1 MNETNVFEDLRQ
13 ILIRGM
19 SLSETRVNI
28 FNQRISE
35 ELLEKPDLFVYIEC
49 LPSRVISSRS
59 KYWLDPISGDYKE
72 VLDVNMLDPVLIG
85 LFSRTTEALVRKDE
99 VVMALNS
106 HYAQQLQEAHSFKIF
121 RNMPIQDMTMLEG
134 AALLYRYDIPVQLF
148 SWSQKIT
155 TVDFFDTFKGQVKE
169 NDGLPIVEEDFD
181 QPLSSSS
188 CSSSSSYAAI

>member
-85 LFSRTTEALVRKDE
+85 IFSRTTEALVRKDE

>member
-13 ILIRGM
+13 ILIHGM
-19 SLSETRVNI
+19 SLEETRVNI

-35 ELLEKPDLFVYIEC
+35 ELLEKPGLFVYIEC

-59 KYWLDPISGDYKE
+59 KYWLDPISGEYKE

-85 LFSRTTEALVRKDE
+85 IFSRNLEALQRKDE
-99 VVMALNS
+99 VLMALNS

-121 RNMPIQDMTMLEG
+121 RNAPIQDMSVLEG

-155 TVDFFDTFKGQVKE
+155 TVDYFNVFKGEVKV
-169 NDGLPIVEEDFD
+169 NDGLPIITKDFE
-181 QPLSSSS
+181 QELSSSS
-188 CSSSSSYAAI
+188 CSSSSS